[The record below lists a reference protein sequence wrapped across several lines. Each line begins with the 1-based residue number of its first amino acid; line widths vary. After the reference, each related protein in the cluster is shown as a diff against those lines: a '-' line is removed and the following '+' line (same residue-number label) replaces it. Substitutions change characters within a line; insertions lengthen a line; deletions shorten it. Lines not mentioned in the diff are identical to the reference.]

1 MKNHEHHK
9 TNKIVVSK
17 TIKKQLKSIALILSM
32 LILLQGCT
40 VYKTTPITKEQ
51 AANEEQ
57 KVKVITKDNVKLKF
71 KRIAFEN
78 GKYYG
83 VRKVD
88 GKMMKLLLDTDAIE
102 SIKEKDK
109 TLSTVL
115 SIGIPVIIVGG
126 LTAVAALGI
135 NGGFGY

>member
-1 MKNHEHHK
+1 M
-9 TNKIVVSK
+9 K
-17 TIKKQLKSIALILSM
+17 TIKEQFKSVALSLSM

-40 VYKTTPITKEQ
+40 VYKSASVTLDEASKSET
-51 AANEEQ
+51 
-57 KVKVITKDNVKLKF
+57 KVKVVTKSNEKLKF
-71 KRIAFEN
+71 KRIGVEN

-88 GKMMKLLLDTDAIE
+88 GKMMKLILNTDTIK

-115 SIGIPVIIVGG
+115 SIGIPVVIVGG
-126 LTAVAALGI
+126 LIAIAAASCCSFSPGSF
-135 NGGFGY
+135 NFGY